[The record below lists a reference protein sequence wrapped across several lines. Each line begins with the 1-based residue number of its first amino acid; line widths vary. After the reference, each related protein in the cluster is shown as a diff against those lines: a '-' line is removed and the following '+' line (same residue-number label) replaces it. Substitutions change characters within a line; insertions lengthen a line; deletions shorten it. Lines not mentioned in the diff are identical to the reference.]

1 MAALISALGGVMF
14 TLQVGLAS
22 PSLVGIIPSTEIVI
36 YAALG
41 GRLSL
46 VGAVYGTL
54 LIGTAKTWLSE
65 NFVSFWQYFIGFLF
79 MAVVLFLPTGLAGCC
94 SG

>member
-1 MAALISALGGVMF
+1 MF

-54 LIGTAKTWLSE
+54 LIGVAKTYLSE
-65 NFVSFWQYFIGFLF
+65 NFVNFWQYFIGFLF
-79 MAVVLFLPTGLAGCC
+79 MGVVLFLPTGLAGLLQRL
-94 SG
+94 SKKEVQS